1 MEDGG
6 RSRRITLLETMRI
19 DINLAT
25 QPYEDSRRFW
35 AYWGSGLGV
44 LALITLVLAYLA
56 IAGFIQATR
65 ERAQI
70 AGLQREIA
78 AYDQEKSNAQAMLS
92 QPQNRVVR
100 DQSRFLNDL
109 FQRKAFSWTKVFE
122 DLEQV
127 MPAHLHVVSIQPD
140 MSKENNLEIKL
151 VVAGESREQALDLVR
166 KMEGSQRFK
175 QTQIESERSEVQPT
189 NGDRVLFDLSALYI
203 PSGENTDVRGGSH

>member
-1 MEDGG
+1 
-6 RSRRITLLETMRI
+6 MRI

-35 AYWGSGLGV
+35 TYWGSGLAV
-44 LALITLVLAYLA
+44 LGLITLLLAYLA
-56 IAGFIQATR
+56 IAGLIQATR
-65 ERAQI
+65 ERAKI
-70 AGLQREIA
+70 AGLQRQIA
-78 AYDQEKSNAQAMLS
+78 VYDQEKANAETMLGL
-92 QPQNRVVR
+92 PENRIVR

-109 FQRKAFSWTKVFE
+109 FQRKQFSWTKVFE

-166 KMEGSQRFK
+166 KMEGSQHFK
-175 QTQIESERSEVQPT
+175 QTEIETERSEVQPV
-189 NGDRVLFDLSALYI
+189 NGDRVLFDLSAQYI
-203 PSGENTDVRGGSH
+203 PSGETADSGGGSH